1 MEEKIILPQ
10 NTRLMGALLGF
21 VGGGLDVFCHMHYRS
36 LVATQTGNLL
46 LLIADWHDPRVE
58 NTMLTFTGSLIE
70 NHPYV
75 IFMTSGNYRKMLT
88 ALYRITRGKGDLDEY
103 RRQAMNYGIVV
114 GSFVAGAI
122 SVAILM
128 HFIHQWAIWLITA
141 NLFLIMTYYTA
152 RVKQLGLQTD
162 NL

>member
-1 MEEKIILPQ
+1 
-10 NTRLMGALLGF
+10 
-21 VGGGLDVFCHMHYRS
+21 
-36 LVATQTGNLL
+36 
-46 LLIADWHDPRVE
+46 
-58 NTMLTFTGSLIE
+58 
-70 NHPYV
+70 
-75 IFMTSGNYRKMLT
+75 MTSGNYRKMLT

>member
-1 MEEKIILPQ
+1 
-10 NTRLMGALLGF
+10 
-21 VGGGLDVFCHMHYRS
+21 
-36 LVATQTGNLL
+36 
-46 LLIADWHDPRVE
+46 
-58 NTMLTFTGSLIE
+58 
-70 NHPYV
+70 
-75 IFMTSGNYRKMLT
+75 
-88 ALYRITRGKGDLDEY
+88 
-103 RRQAMNYGIVV
+103 MNYGIVV

-128 HFIHQWAIWLITA
+128 HFIHKWAIWLITV